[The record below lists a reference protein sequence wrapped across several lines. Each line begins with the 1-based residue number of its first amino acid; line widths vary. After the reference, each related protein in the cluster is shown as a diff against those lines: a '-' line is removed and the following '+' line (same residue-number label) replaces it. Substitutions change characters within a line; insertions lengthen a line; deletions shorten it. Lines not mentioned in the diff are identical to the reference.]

1 VTRRMEADIL
11 GGRWSSGTKLPGER
25 ALATEYRVGR
35 SVIRESLR
43 RMEERGLVTVAPARG
58 AYVQALEP
66 TSGLGSLDVMAR
78 GGFITARHLIL
89 ARSTI
94 ESQAARLA
102 AVHRTEADGLRM
114 RNLLNALE
122 STPESEVLTASRLD
136 VAFHESI
143 SVASANPV
151 LQIMFGSI
159 RSLTHGLIVRSLTDR
174 LVRERGLPLHSNIL
188 DRIMAQ
194 DPDGAEEA
202 MRQHLDIAAA
212 HYGVDLDRPL
222 VDAVAERGVEL
233 PRYSE
238 LMANLDALSGSANGK
253 S

>member
-1 VTRRMEADIL
+1 MTRRMEADIL
-11 GGRWSSGTKLPGER
+11 SGRWSSGAKLPGER

-43 RMEERGLVTVAPARG
+43 RMEERGLVAVAPARG

-102 AVHRTEADGLRM
+102 AAHHTAADGARM
-114 RNLLNALE
+114 TNLLRALE
-122 STPESEVLTASRLD
+122 ATPESDVVGASRLD

-143 SVASANPV
+143 SLASANPV

-174 LVRERGLPLHSNIL
+174 LVRERGLPLHQDVL
-188 DRIMAQ
+188 DRIIAR
-194 DPDGAEEA
+194 DEEGAEHA
-202 MRQHLDIAAA
+202 MRDHLEIAAS
-212 HYGVDLDRPL
+212 HFGPDLDRPL
-222 VDAVAERGVEL
+222 VDAVAERAVEL
-233 PRYSE
+233 PRLSE
-238 LMANLDALSGSANGK
+238 LLADLEALSPGARRVS
-253 S
+253 